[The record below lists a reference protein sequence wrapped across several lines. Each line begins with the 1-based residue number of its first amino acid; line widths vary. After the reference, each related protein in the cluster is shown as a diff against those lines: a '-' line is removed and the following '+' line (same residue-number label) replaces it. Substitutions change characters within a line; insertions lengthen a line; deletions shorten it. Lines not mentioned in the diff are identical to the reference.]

1 MDLLRSPL
9 GQLSK
14 IALLLLMVF
23 APPNIAGAQVTSST
37 VLGTVQ
43 DQSASPIDGANVTA
57 TNLRTG
63 LSRSVVSGEDGSYI
77 INLLPVG
84 DYSIRAERSGFKIG
98 ERSPVVLQ
106 INSKARVDFVL
117 QVGNVSE
124 QIVVSGNQPVLD
136 TDTSESGQ
144 VIESTRVTQLPLNG
158 RQFIQLTLLTPGVV
172 PEVKGTL
179 SSPLALSGLSVNA
192 NGARYEDNVFLL
204 DGVVIRDEIYNR
216 LTVSP
221 SVDAIEEFKV
231 HTSNYSA
238 EFGGHGG
245 AQINISTRSGTNA
258 FHGVAYEFL
267 RNEVLDARNFFDL
280 TKPHF
285 RQNQFGASLGGPIK
299 RNKAFFFGNYEGSR
313 IFKGITITSA
323 LPTDAMRAGNF
334 AGMGPIID
342 PTTGNPFPN
351 DQIPPD
357 RIVPFAK
364 AYITKIPNAT
374 SSGLG
379 RNFAGFGNREVEMNQ
394 FTTRIDHSFSNSNQ
408 LFGRFIFSNVTD
420 TEPFPATVD
429 PSGNPLSPPGFGQTT
444 FQRNRNLAIG
454 YTHIFSPSFLNEF
467 RFGYSYLD
475 VGQHSQN
482 SSVDFVTQFSF
493 QGTNPS
499 PLGAGYP
506 SIVIPGFSNLG
517 DPTTQLFVG
526 NNLFSFSDS
535 LVRNFSKHS
544 LKFGGNFTRSYVR
557 TEFVFNSAG
566 QYKFLG
572 VFSANPFADFLLGY
586 PAVATALTGDPLL
599 HGRGYGLG
607 AYIQD
612 DWRVT
617 PRLTLNLGLRYDV
630 NTPFTERDNK
640 LANFSPE
647 IGGFVIAGSPGHV
660 NPSADFSRFPGV
672 PFKTAQE
679 LGYPDALTNG
689 DYNNFAPRV
698 GFAYSPLGTV
708 AVRGG
713 FGMFYDTGLLGG
725 RFGILGFNPPFTG
738 LKLFLNFDPTTP
750 IPAQLS
756 LVTPAANVV
765 LGQGPQKNFPNAY
778 LEEWNLSIEKQLAAS
793 FVVEAAYI
801 GSRGIKLDGT
811 LFPNQPNASPAP
823 LSGRVRWPVLGVD
836 LEIASPAFDSWYHS
850 LVLRGEKRYSH
861 GIVFSGSYTYSKSL
875 DTGGGSLS
883 NFSDQSNGTPQF
895 SGNIAAEKG
904 RSSFDAPHRFVF
916 NAVYDLPFGQGKAF
930 LAGMHGAAQKILSGW
945 QVNTILVAQS
955 GRPETPLIPFDQSN
969 TGGNTDRPNRTGDPN
984 SGPRTAN
991 QWFNVSAFTLQPF
1004 GSFGNAGRGIINGP
1018 RYASVD
1024 LGVAKITPITERIA
1038 VEFRAEV
1045 FNLFNHTNFDLP
1057 DRQFTTP
1064 GFGQIF
1070 SANDPR
1076 EIQFAIKFRF

>member
-1 MDLLRSPL
+1 
-9 GQLSK
+9 
-14 IALLLLMVF
+14 MVF
-23 APPNIAGAQVTSST
+23 ALPNICRSQVTSST

-43 DQSASPIDGANVTA
+43 DQSAAPIASANVTA

-63 LSRSVVSGEDGSYI
+63 LSRSVVSDEDGDYI

-84 DYSIRAERSGFKIG
+84 DYSIRVERSGFKIG

-106 INSKARVDFVL
+106 INGKARVDFVL
-117 QVGNVSE
+117 QVGNVNE
-124 QIVVSGNQPVLD
+124 KVVVSSSQPVLD

-144 VIESTRVTQLPLNG
+144 IIESTRVTQLPLNG

-179 SSPLALSGLSVNA
+179 SSPLGLSGFSVNA

-245 AQINISTRSGTNA
+245 AQVNISTRSGTNA
-258 FHGVAYEFL
+258 YHGVVYEFL

-285 RQNQFGASLGGPIK
+285 RQNQFGAGLGGRIK
-299 RNKAFFFGNYEGSR
+299 RNSTFFFANYEGSR

-323 LPTDAMRAGNF
+323 LPTDAMRVGNF
-334 AGMGPIID
+334 ARMGPITD
-342 PTTGNPFPN
+342 PTTSSPFPN
-351 DQIPPD
+351 DQIPVD
-357 RIVPFAK
+357 RIVPFAQ
-364 AYITKIPNAT
+364 AYITKIPHAT

-408 LFGRFIFSNVTD
+408 LFGRFIFSKVTD

-444 FQRNRNLAIG
+444 FQRSRNLAVG
-454 YTHIFSPSFLNEF
+454 YTHIFSPAFLNEF
-467 RFGYSYLD
+467 RFGYSFLD
-475 VGQHSQN
+475 MGQQSQN
-482 SSVDFVTQFSF
+482 SSVDFVTQFGF

-506 SIVIPGFSNLG
+506 SIVIPGLSNLG

-535 LVRNFSKHS
+535 VVRNFSKHS
-544 LKFGGNFTRSYVR
+544 LKFGVGFNRSYVR

-572 VFSANPFADFLLGY
+572 VFTGNPFSDFLLGF

-599 HGRGYGLG
+599 HGRGYSLG
-607 AYIQD
+607 AYVQD

-630 NTPFTERDNK
+630 NTPFKERDNK

-647 IGGFVIAGSPGHV
+647 IGGFVIVGSPGHI
-660 NPSADFSRFPGV
+660 NPSGDFSRFPGV
-672 PFKTAQE
+672 PFRTSQE

-698 GFAYSPLGTV
+698 GFAYSPLSTI

-713 FGMFYDTGLLGG
+713 FGIFYNTGLLGG

-750 IPAQLS
+750 IPAQVS

-778 LEEWNLSIEKQLAAS
+778 LEEWNLSVEKQLGAS
-793 FVVEAAYI
+793 FVVEASYI

-823 LSGRVRWPVLGVD
+823 LSGRVRWPELLRSKQWNTSVFWRHRCRKRAVQFRRT
-836 LEIASPAFDSWYHS
+836 PS
-850 LVLRGEKRYSH
+850 LCLQCCV
-861 GIVFSGSYTYSKSL
+861 
-875 DTGGGSLS
+875 
-883 NFSDQSNGTPQF
+883 
-895 SGNIAAEKG
+895 
-904 RSSFDAPHRFVF
+904 RSSVWPRE
-916 NAVYDLPFGQGKAF
+916 G
-930 LAGMHGAAQKILSGW
+930 
-945 QVNTILVAQS
+945 
-955 GRPETPLIPFDQSN
+955 IPQQYARSRSE
-969 TGGNTDRPNRTGDPN
+969 DRE
-984 SGPRTAN
+984 
-991 QWFNVSAFTLQPF
+991 WL
-1004 GSFGNAGRGIINGP
+1004 
-1018 RYASVD
+1018 
-1024 LGVAKITPITERIA
+1024 A
-1038 VEFRAEV
+1038 VEY
-1045 FNLFNHTNFDLP
+1045 H
-1057 DRQFTTP
+1057 
-1064 GFGQIF
+1064 
-1070 SANDPR
+1070 PR
-1076 EIQFAIKFRF
+1076 GTVRETRNPIGSV

>member
-1 MDLLRSPL
+1 MDILRSSV

-14 IALLLLMVF
+14 MALLLLMVF
-23 APPNIAGAQVTSST
+23 APPNTAIAQVTSST

-43 DQSASPIDGANVTA
+43 DQSVSPIAGANVTA

-482 SSVDFVTQFSF
+482 SSVDFVTQFGF

-535 LVRNFSKHS
+535 VVRNFSKHS
-544 LKFGGNFTRSYVR
+544 VKFGGSFTRSYVR

-630 NTPFTERDNK
+630 ITPFTERDNK

-778 LEEWNLSIEKQLAAS
+778 LEEWNL
-793 FVVEAAYI
+793 
-801 GSRGIKLDGT
+801 
-811 LFPNQPNASPAP
+811 
-823 LSGRVRWPVLGVD
+823 
-836 LEIASPAFDSWYHS
+836 
-850 LVLRGEKRYSH
+850 
-861 GIVFSGSYTYSKSL
+861 
-875 DTGGGSLS
+875 
-883 NFSDQSNGTPQF
+883 
-895 SGNIAAEKG
+895 
-904 RSSFDAPHRFVF
+904 
-916 NAVYDLPFGQGKAF
+916 
-930 LAGMHGAAQKILSGW
+930 
-945 QVNTILVAQS
+945 
-955 GRPETPLIPFDQSN
+955 
-969 TGGNTDRPNRTGDPN
+969 
-984 SGPRTAN
+984 
-991 QWFNVSAFTLQPF
+991 
-1004 GSFGNAGRGIINGP
+1004 
-1018 RYASVD
+1018 
-1024 LGVAKITPITERIA
+1024 
-1038 VEFRAEV
+1038 
-1045 FNLFNHTNFDLP
+1045 
-1057 DRQFTTP
+1057 
-1064 GFGQIF
+1064 
-1070 SANDPR
+1070 
-1076 EIQFAIKFRF
+1076 